1 MSNQYQRSNKSCAFC
16 HEQGH
21 RIRECEVLANTQC
34 KNCNFRGHTTNHCKK
49 PRPKRVTQL
58 RGPIRKHKFSVNE
71 NGWTTVGNAKTIP
84 QTENILIERKIWPK
98 LKSRP
103 TKVETKVEK
112 VATIK
117 TKKTKKTKIARISE
131 IKLEEKF
138 RANLKPIFEKEH
150 REGTLWSDICD
161 EEDEKSNPDEIET
174 QITYVFGN

>member
-138 RANLKPIFEKEH
+138 RANLKPIFTGAIQGC
-150 REGTLWSDICD
+150 R
-161 EEDEKSNPDEIET
+161 N
-174 QITYVFGN
+174 

>member
-21 RIRECEVLANTQC
+21 SIRECEVLANTQC
-34 KNCNFRGHTTNHCKK
+34 KNCNCRGHTTNHCKK

-71 NGWTTVGNAKTIP
+71 NGWTTVGNAQTIP

-103 TKVETKVEK
+103 TKVEKVE
-112 VATIK
+112 TI
-117 TKKTKKTKIARISE
+117 KTKKTKIARISE
-131 IKLEEKF
+131 KKIEEKF